1 MEVLLFVAQ
10 DLRKL
15 AQAVELRIIL
25 AHTYCQAGRAIVF
38 SCVVGA

>member
-1 MEVLLFVAQ
+1 VVHYV
-10 DLRKL
+10 DVVIGKL